1 MHADSRVVGAAW
13 CARWAWWLWVS
24 VGFGL
29 SVAAC
34 MAQTQSPPPDGDLYF
49 RRTHPGQ
56 VRPADQWDTAFDHT
70 TETTDTTAAP
80 LEPMV
85 QPAGVPSASGLVRDH
100 GVDPANLGKGDWIWR
115 MDAAMAAVG
124 VSTVQGLI
132 DYLKARK
139 LQWITV
145 KCGDGGTIWNQFNT
159 DLIQRAHA
167 AGLKIFAWAY
177 VYGAN
182 VQGEINVA
190 LNALSLG
197 ADGFIIDAEGE
208 YERLPNNAAVAEQYC
223 QAIRA
228 AYPNRFLAHAP
239 FPIIS
244 YHRAFP
250 YVTFGKYCDAVM
262 PQAYWY
268 AIGVSPTYMVEWLN
282 REWRTWHSSLVGAD
296 TNAIKPLAPIG
307 QGWDA
312 LAPGEITAF
321 VQALK
326 TNTPAASPGGYNG
339 VSFWS
344 CQHHTPAM
352 WEEIT
357 AVTIGRVPELW
368 PAVVRQPLNRSV
380 EPGANVVFSLLATG
394 APPLFYQWQFNGY
407 AVPGGTNPSLSLVN
421 VQPAQAGLYTAV
433 VTNAYGA
440 ATSAP
445 ARLVVNLPRLWQQV
459 WADDFETN
467 SAAAWDLFWG
477 AANGIPDFT
486 ARFAFNYATNRYVA
500 NGQSNFIP
508 PAPSSAPGATRGLK
522 LTVNKN
528 DAIAALAAVS
538 LYPKGLVLTGNY
550 ALRCD
555 VWLNY
560 NGPAGG
566 GPGSTEF
573 ATFGLN
579 HTGTRVNWASGNA
592 EGSDGVWFAMC
603 GEGGATSDYR
613 AYVGTGSTGPIQLP
627 FAESG
632 LDANGAQSDSADD
645 PFFRSLFPA
654 PAYETA
660 GAPGKHWVQCELS
673 QLDGVLTWRLNGVVV
688 AQRTNTS
695 PFTAGTVMLG
705 YMDLFQSIPPE
716 PDETFVIF
724 DNVQV
729 SVVPTPPVITQRP
742 LPRTVNAGSTVS
754 FSVQATGTAPLAYQ
768 WRRNGVNLPGATNST
783 LILPQVR
790 LEQAGIYTVVVT
802 NLAGSVTSLPA
813 LLTVVE
819 VRFSSFRRTADHT
832 AVAAVFTGA
841 PAAGYLID
849 TSTNLL
855 HWSLWATVTNHS
867 GECYLTLP
875 ISTNLPQQFFRVRA
889 PD

>member
-1 MHADSRVVGAAW
+1 MNRGGTTIGLRLLNPAAAGLWLGLGLCWRLGVNLTADQAPA
-13 CARWAWWLWVS
+13 
-24 VGFGL
+24 
-29 SVAAC
+29 
-34 MAQTQSPPPDGDLYF
+34 PDGDLYF

-56 VRPADQWDTAFDHT
+56 CRAVEPWDTPFDHSAET
-70 TETTDTTAAP
+70 ADSVPAPTERLVQTAAAP
-80 LEPMV
+80 TLGPI
-85 QPAGVPSASGLVRDH
+85 RDN

-132 DYLKARK
+132 DFLKARK

-145 KCGDGGTIWNQFNT
+145 KCGDGGSIWSQFNT
-159 DLIQRAHA
+159 DLIQRARA
-167 AGLKIFAWAY
+167 AGLKIFGWAY
-177 VYGAN
+177 VYGNN

-197 ADGFIIDAEGE
+197 ADGFIIDAEAE

-268 AIGVSPTYMVEWLN
+268 AIGVSPTYMVEWMN
-282 REWRTWHSSLVGAD
+282 REWRSWHSSLSGAD

-321 VQALK
+321 VRALK
-326 TNTPAASPGGYNG
+326 TNTPSASPGGYNG

-352 WEEIT
+352 WQEIE
-357 AVTIGRVPELW
+357 AVTIGPQPELW
-368 PAVVRQPLNRSV
+368 PVVLQPPLNRSV
-380 EPGANVVFSLLATG
+380 DPGANVVFSVVATG
-394 APPLFYQWQFNGY
+394 APPLFYQWQFNG
-407 AVPGGTNPSLSLVN
+407 ATVPGATNPTLTCLN
-421 VQPAQAGLYTAV
+421 VQPAQAGVYTAV
-433 VTNAYGA
+433 VTNSYGA
-440 ATSAP
+440 VTSGP
-445 ARLVVNLPRLWQQV
+445 ARLVVNLPRLWQLV
-459 WADDFETN
+459 WTDDFEPA

-477 AANGIPDFT
+477 AANGVPDYT
-486 ARFAFNYATNRYVA
+486 AQFGFNYGTNRYVA
-500 NGQSNFIP
+500 NGQTNLIP
-508 PAPSSAPGATRGLK
+508 PAPHSAPGTSRGLK

-528 DAIAALAAVS
+528 DSIGALAAVS

-579 HTGTRVNWASGNA
+579 HAGTRVNWASGNA
-592 EGSDGVWFAMC
+592 AGSDGVWFAMC

-613 AYVGTGSTGPIQLP
+613 AYVGTGSNAPLQLP
-627 FAESG
+627 FAQSG
-632 LDANGAQSDSADD
+632 LDANGAQSDRAED

-654 PAYETA
+654 PSYETV
-660 GAPGKHWVQCELS
+660 GAPGKHWVTCHLS
-673 QLDGVLTWRLNGVVV
+673 QVDGVLTWRLNGVVV

-705 YMDLFQSIPPE
+705 YMDLFQSIPPQPE
-716 PDETFVIF
+716 ETFVIF

-729 SVVPTPPVITQRP
+729 WVVPIPPVITQRP
-742 LPRTVNAGSTVS
+742 WPHTVNAGSTVT
-754 FSVQATGTAPLAYQ
+754 FTVQATGTPPLAYQ
-768 WRRNGVNLPGATNST
+768 WRRNGVNLPGATNTSLT
-783 LILPQVR
+783 LAQVR
-790 LEQAGIYTVVVT
+790 PDQAGIYTVVVT

-819 VRFSSFRRTADHT
+819 VRFSSLSRLPGNAGLELTFG
-832 AVAAVFTGA
+832 GA
-841 PAAGYLID
+841 PAAGYVVESSLD
-849 TSTNLL
+849 LR
-855 HWSLWATVTNHS
+855 HWTPWATLTNQS
-867 GECYLTLP
+867 GQCYLTLP
-875 ISTNLPQQFFRVRA
+875 IQTNLAQQFFRVRA